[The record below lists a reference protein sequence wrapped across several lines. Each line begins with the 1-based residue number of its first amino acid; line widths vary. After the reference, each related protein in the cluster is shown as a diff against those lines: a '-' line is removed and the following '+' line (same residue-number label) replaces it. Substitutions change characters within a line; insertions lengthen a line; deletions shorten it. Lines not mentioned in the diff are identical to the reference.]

1 MRFLLI
7 SALFAS
13 SIAAQ
18 EQKCRIE
25 GQVLSITGAPLKKAT
40 VRLQSTGPQNQSTTP
55 TNYTSTSDNEGK
67 FLFEEVVPGT
77 YILSAQR
84 TGYINQSYGAKSPG
98 SGMTPLK
105 LDAGQVMKDLVFK
118 LVPQAMIFGRLVD
131 DDGDPLPN
139 FSIQA
144 SRWTFMN
151 GKKQLQMT
159 ANTSSQADGTF
170 VIGGLRTGRYY
181 LSADGRSNNFSF
193 GVDRPGNKKPEES
206 YLKTYFP
213 NVLDAAS
220 AAMVDVAEGAE
231 VRGIEIHVRR
241 GRVFEIRGK
250 IQSGASG
257 PRYASLTLIPKG
269 APASSFLDR
278 RQAQVQGKDGEFQ
291 FKNVTPGTYV
301 LQSQFAQVETRDPT
315 GEFTKSTPLVAR
327 LEVTVADQSIENL
340 IVPLTPGP
348 EIKGVFKTEG
358 TDPASQT
365 AAAKSPP
372 SVQLHNTDDPM
383 MSPSAGYAQ
392 SNDDGTFRM
401 QGVTPSVVRVSVYGL
416 PDNTYVKSIGFAG
429 QDVNGKDLDLTSGAG
444 GEMEIV
450 VSPNGAEVTGVV
462 RDADGKAVP
471 SAIVQIYDKSG
482 ELAKSAT
489 TDQNGA
495 FDVKGLAPGEYKT
508 FAWEDRGDGIISDPD
523 FRKSFESKSTAV
535 KLAEKSR
542 ENIEPLLIT
551 KDAMEVEAAKIR

>member
-1 MRFLLI
+1 MRLLLI
-7 SALFAS
+7 SAFIAS
-13 SIAAQ
+13 SISAQ
-18 EQKCRIE
+18 EQKCRVE
-25 GQVLSITGAPLKKAT
+25 GQVLSLAGAPLKKANL
-40 VRLQSTGPQNQSTTP
+40 RLQFTGQQNPSSPPANYSTA
-55 TNYTSTSDNEGK
+55 SDNEGK
-67 FLFEEVVPGT
+67 FLFEDVTPGT

-105 LDAGQVMKDLVFK
+105 LSAGQVMKDLVFK

-144 SRWTFMN
+144 SRWVFMN

-159 ANTSSQADGTF
+159 ANASSQADGTF
-170 VIGGLRTGRYY
+170 IIGGLRGGRYY
-181 LSADGRSNNFSF
+181 LCADGRSNNFSF

-220 AAMVDVAEGAE
+220 AALVDVAEGAE
-231 VRGIEIHVRR
+231 VRGIEIHLRR

-250 IQSGASG
+250 IQSGTSG
-257 PRYASLTLIPKG
+257 PKYASLTLIPKG

-301 LQSQFAQVETRDPT
+301 LRSQFAQVETRDPT
-315 GEFTKSTPLVAR
+315 GEFTKSTPLVAH

-340 IVPLTPGP
+340 IVPLAPGP
-348 EIKGVFKTEG
+348 EIKGVFRTEG
-358 TDPASQT
+358 TDPATPT

-383 MSPSAGYAQ
+383 SPSAGYAQ
-392 SNDDGTFRM
+392 ANDDGTFRM

-450 VSPNGAEVTGVV
+450 VSPSGAQVTGVV

-482 ELAKSAT
+482 ELAKSAN

-508 FAWEDRGDGIISDPD
+508 FAWEDRGDGVISDPD
-523 FRKSFESKSTAV
+523 FRKSFESKSTPV